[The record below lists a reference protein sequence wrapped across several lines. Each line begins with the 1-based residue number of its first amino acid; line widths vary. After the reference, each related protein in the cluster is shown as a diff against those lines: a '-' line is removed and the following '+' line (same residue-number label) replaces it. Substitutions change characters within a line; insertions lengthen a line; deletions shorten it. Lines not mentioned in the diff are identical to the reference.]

1 MEHTTQR
8 RLARLFYTV
17 DPSIMRLAL
26 YPQSG
31 CDYFLRPFL
40 PCTLPAFVP
49 AGGGA
54 FLFAGR
60 RANPQTMTRPQGR
73 GGFTK
78 KSSFLPCAE
87 LVKPSKK

>member
-54 FLFAGR
+54 FFVCRPPGKPPNDDPAAGEGRFHKKIILSSLR
-60 RANPQTMTRPQGR
+60 RAGQT
-73 GGFTK
+73 
-78 KSSFLPCAE
+78 
-87 LVKPSKK
+87 V